1 MAKFR
6 KPAAYQT
13 AIKLP
18 DEHPKSPAPAE
29 KAVVEVME
37 APTVKP
43 KMCGVRGCLT
53 WYDDPV
59 IMDRHRLRVHG
70 IGAKNRNKPKP
81 IVRTKLV

>member
-18 DEHPKSPAPAE
+18 DEYPVAPPI
-29 KAVVEVME
+29 VERAIIEVAE
-37 APTVKP
+37 APRVGP
-43 KMCGVRGCLT
+43 KMCGIRGCLT

-59 IMDRHRLRVHG
+59 IMDRHRLRCHG
-70 IGAKNRNKPKP
+70 IGVINRNKPKP
-81 IVRTKLV
+81 IARTQLA